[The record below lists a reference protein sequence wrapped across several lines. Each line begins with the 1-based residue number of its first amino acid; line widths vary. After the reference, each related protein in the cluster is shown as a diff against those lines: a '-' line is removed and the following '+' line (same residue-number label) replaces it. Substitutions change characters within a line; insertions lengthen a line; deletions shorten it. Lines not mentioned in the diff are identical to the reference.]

1 MEPLDTGVDGMS
13 LAAADYIDIVKKY
26 IGTFHI
32 VVEDIWVGNK
42 NHNLDSCC
50 RGTYVRIGNTKIG
63 DR

>member
-1 MEPLDTGVDGMS
+1 ML